1 MLTVSN
7 YGLFAIML
15 VFVIFGGFTAGWN
28 AGYKYKEKEDADVEK
43 KKNQRIAELEAL
55 YKNSTPHVIAAMPEP
70 IIKREAHVIDI
81 KASADISDSFIKY
94 NGFNEAQRIASDG
107 VGRQLAEQ
115 ALKYC
120 DLHMEHDPQ
129 NQKYTFKAR
138 LRVLDDDGEPLVI
151 PEAWKRFND

>member
-43 KKNQRIAELEAL
+43 EKNQRIADLEAKF
-55 YKNSTPHVIAAMPEP
+55 KNYTPH
-70 IIKREAHVIDI
+70 IIERKVNVIDL
-81 KASADISDSFIKY
+81 KASADIADSFIKY
-94 NGFNEAQRIASDG
+94 HGFNEAQRIASDG

-120 DLHMEHDPQ
+120 DLHMEHDPSE
-129 NQKYTFKAR
+129 QKYTFKAR
-138 LRVLDDDGEPLVI
+138 LRVLDKNGEPLVI